1 MNDNEQSSRK
11 LAEFNLFAPSWPHAK
26 QQEVLSSLDSG
37 VRFVM
42 LRAGR
47 KWRKTSLMISW
58 LFEKAMQTE
67 LTCAFIAPNRIQA
80 KNIVWDDHIVRI
92 TKELTRVGIPFKS
105 NESELSVEI
114 SNAKVQLY
122 GVENKEAMR
131 GISNWGA
138 VCGDEYDDWQEDI
151 WQEIIRPNL
160 ITHKAQ
166 AIIGGTPKG
175 FHNLWKLEHGKIF
188 KPFHF
193 TSYDNPDLDPEEL
206 QALEKEYKEMGMG
219 TYRQEILAEYE
230 KPEGT
235 VYAEWN
241 MDKQYRWFTYDK
253 ALPIHIT
260 WDFGVNDPTALIIMQ
275 PFHYEIRVVDYY
287 EAANAD
293 LKHFTD
299 WIDDKYPKAE
309 LETGDIAG
317 RARSLIT
324 NKSVV
329 SEARRLGHHIRTM
342 PIPDIDTQIRNA
354 HRYIGRLYVSNANP
368 NTERFV
374 ECILNYK
381 YPKKPT
387 TLIDQTN
394 EKPIHDEFSHGMR
407 AFEYYCWNRSEGKVG
422 EILHTPQ
429 RRRPHTAMINS
440 RTGKEVS
447 IRISSFEETKAQ
459 KKGFWN

>member
-1 MNDNEQSSRK
+1 MNENEQS
-11 LAEFNLFAPSWPHAK
+11 LEFNAFYPSWPHTT
-26 QQEVLSSLDSG
+26 QSVVLDSLDNG
-37 VRFVM
+37 ERFVM

-58 LFEKAMQTE
+58 LFERAMETG
-67 LTCAFIAPNRIQA
+67 LTTAFIAPNRIQA
-80 KNIVWDDHIVRI
+80 KNIVWDDHIIRM
-92 TKELTRVGIPFKS
+92 TNELTRVGIPFKT

-114 SNAKVQLY
+114 GSSKVQLY

-138 VCGDEYDDWQEDI
+138 VAGDEYDDWQEDI

-160 ITHKAQ
+160 IPHKAP

-175 FHNLWKLEHGKIF
+175 FHNLWKLEQGKIF
-188 KPFHF
+188 KPFHY
-193 TSYDNPDLDPEEL
+193 TSYDNPDIDPEEL
-206 QALEKEYKEMGMG
+206 KALEVEYKEMGMG

-235 VYAEWN
+235 VYAEWD

-253 ALPIHIT
+253 NLPLHIS
-260 WDFGVNDPTALIIMQ
+260 WDFGVNDPTSLVFIQ
-275 PFHYEIRVVDYY
+275 PFQGEIRVVDYY
-287 EAANAD
+287 EASNAN

-299 WIDDKYPKAE
+299 WISEHYPDKKIE
-309 LETGDIAG
+309 VETGDIAG
-317 RARSLIT
+317 RARNLIT
-324 NKSVV
+324 NKSVI
-329 SEARRLGHHIRTM
+329 SEARSLGHQIRTT

-354 HRYIGRLYVSNANP
+354 HRSIGRLYVSNANP

-374 ECILNYK
+374 ECLLNYK
-381 YPKKPT
+381 YPSKPT
-387 TLIDQTN
+387 TLINQEN
-394 EKPIHDEFSHGMR
+394 ETPIHDEFSHGMR
-407 AFEYYCWNRSEGKVG
+407 AFEYYCWNLLQGKVG

-429 RRRPHTAMINS
+429 TKRPHTALINA

-447 IRISSFEETKAQ
+447 IKLGAFENIRPV
-459 KKGFWN
+459 KKGWWN